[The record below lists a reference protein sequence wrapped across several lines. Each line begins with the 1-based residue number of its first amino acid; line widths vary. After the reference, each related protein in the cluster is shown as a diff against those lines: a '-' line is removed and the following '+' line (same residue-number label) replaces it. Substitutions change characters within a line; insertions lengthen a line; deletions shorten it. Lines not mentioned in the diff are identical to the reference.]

1 MNQPQIIR
9 MEEPEVGGD
18 TAKKR
23 PQFGGG
29 VGPGVQAYDWLEE
42 SDEPVGLE
50 LFIVSSKGYRM
61 WTSSVKQIIK
71 T

>member
-1 MNQPQIIR
+1 

-29 VGPGVQAYDWLEE
+29 VGSDVQAYDWSQTSRLVWSYLLSAVKVIECGQV
-42 SDEPVGLE
+42 PLNK
-50 LFIVSSKGYRM
+50 LSKH
-61 WTSSVKQIIK
+61 SL
-71 T
+71 